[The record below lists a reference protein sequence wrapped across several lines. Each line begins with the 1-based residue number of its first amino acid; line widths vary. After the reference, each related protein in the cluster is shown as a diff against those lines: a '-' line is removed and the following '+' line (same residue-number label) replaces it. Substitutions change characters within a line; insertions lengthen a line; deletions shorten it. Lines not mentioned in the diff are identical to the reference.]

1 MIILGI
7 ETTGPGGGVAVLR
20 DGETVGQRD
29 LARGLM
35 HGRNLV
41 PALGEALAE
50 AGLTPADLDL
60 IAVNRGPGSHT
71 GLRIGLVAAKAMA
84 WSLGKPLAGI
94 DAVDALTA
102 QVPPAEREAAP
113 PGGRAVV
120 PAIDARLGR
129 IYGGVRVGD
138 KWLLPP
144 ARHDAATLLAAAP
157 AGAVIIGSG
166 TNALADLLTAR
177 PDLACA
183 PADHHD
189 VRATTVARLAGEQPG
204 LGRDAH
210 AIEAVYFS

>member
-7 ETTGPGGGVAVLR
+7 ETSGPGGGVAVLS
-20 DGETVGQRD
+20 GGATVAERD
-29 LARGLM
+29 LAHGLM
-35 HGRNLV
+35 HGRHLV
-41 PALGEALAE
+41 PALAAALE
-50 AGLTPADLDL
+50 DAGLAPDAIDL

-71 GLRIGLVAAKAMA
+71 GLRIGLIAAKTLA
-84 WSLGKPLAGI
+84 WSLGKPLAG
-94 DAVDALTA
+94 VDAMEALCA
-102 QVPPAEREAAP
+102 QAPALA
-113 PGGRAVV
+113 RAVV

-129 IYGGVRVGD
+129 IYGGVRIDGD
-138 KWLLPP
+138 WLLPP

-166 TNALADLLTAR
+166 ASAMADLLTAR
-177 PDLACA
+177 ADLACA

-210 AIEAVYFS
+210 AVEAVYFS

>member
-157 AGAVIIGSG
+157 DGAVVLGSG
-166 TNALADLLTAR
+166 AEALAEMLAER
-177 PDLACA
+177 PDLTTA
-183 PADHHD
+183 PAGCHD
-189 VRATTVARLAGEQPG
+189 IRAETVARLAAATPE
-204 LGRDAH
+204 LGGDPH
-210 AIEAVYFS
+210 AIEAVYFA